1 MGTENTVRPALRSG
15 YAEVF
20 FDGFDSAANHDATGL
35 DRGKWGTLYGGSTYW
50 NNAFVWSHDDVRV
63 DQNNS
68 NEVTI
73 SATYHPDWTDGPK
86 WSAGGFSSLSPWN
99 GNPNS
104 WQHGLFEFRA
114 KVEKGQGTGPAV
126 LLWPADNSWPPE
138 IDMLESPDANRQGM
152 YFTVH
157 WNDANGNR
165 TYKSYKFAD
174 VDASQWH
181 TYGLEWEK
189 NKLVF
194 YVDGVKKQ
202 EHYEGD
208 PNMKMGFG
216 MQMFVASE
224 WDHWYGGPPDA
235 ATMLNGKIDLS
246 VDWVRVAQ
254 KTSTPSYNV
263 LTGTDGANTLTGTSG
278 RDFITGGKGND
289 TMRGQGSADQFV
301 LSPGDGFDRITD
313 FQRNLDDLVFKG
325 VAPGSVTQTVKTIS
339 GVKGMEVK
347 YGAVD
352 STVFLQGV
360 TSKLN
365 VNTDMAFV
373 AHDWVFV

>member
-1 MGTENTVRPALRSG
+1 MGTVNTTRPPLRSG
-15 YAEVF
+15 YSEVF
-20 FDGFDSAANHDATGL
+20 FDGFDVATNHDATGL
-35 DRGKWGTLYGGSTYW
+35 DRGKWGTLYGGSEYW
-50 NNAFVWSHDDVRV
+50 NKAFVWSHDDVRV

-73 SATYHPDWTDGPK
+73 SATYHPEWTTGPK

-104 WQHGLFEFRA
+104 WQHGLFEFSA

-138 IDMLESPDANRQGM
+138 IDLLEAPDANRQGM

-157 WNDANGNR
+157 WKDNEGNHVQ
-165 TYKSYKFAD
+165 KSYKFAD

-224 WDHWYGGPPDA
+224 YDGWYGGPPNQ
-235 ATMLNGKIDLS
+235 ATMDNGKIDLS

-254 KTSTPSYNV
+254 KKVESYNAMN
-263 LTGTDGANTLTGTSG
+263 GTAGPDTLSGTSG
-278 RDFITGGKGND
+278 RDFITGLKGND
-289 TMRGQGSADQFV
+289 TMSGRNGADQFV
-301 LSPGDGFDRITD
+301 FSQGDGFDRITD
-313 FQRNLDDLVFKG
+313 FQRGTDDLIFKG
-325 VAPGSVTQTVKTIS
+325 VDPGSVTQTVKTIS
-339 GVKGMEVK
+339 GSKGIEIK
-347 YGAVD
+347 YGPAD
-352 STVFLQGV
+352 STVFLAGV
-360 TSKLN
+360 TSKLS
-365 VNTDMAFV
+365 VSTDMAFV
-373 AHDWVFV
+373 DADWVF